1 MTTTSY
7 EVQVWRLGVWS
18 TDTWWSTAE
27 AAEVERAFMAANGFE
42 VRVTEVR
49 S

>member
-1 MTTTSY
+1 MMATSF

-18 TDTWWSTAE
+18 TDTWWSTAK
-27 AAEVERAFMAANGFE
+27 AAEAERAFMAGNGFE